1 MELTMETV
9 RERIVTRI
17 KERRE
22 GSVFSPKDF
31 LDLGSRP
38 LVDKTLSNLA
48 SEGVLRRVGRGLYDR
63 PKQSRLLGEELGPDT
78 DQAAQA
84 IARKHRW
91 NIAPGGA
98 TAANMLGLSQQV
110 PAKIVYLSDG
120 PSRKV
125 KVGTQLI
132 AFRHASPKDL
142 RMPNYSSRLIAQ
154 ALRFVGRDHVTQD
167 LLERLRRKV
176 PKKDRQALLRDA
188 RYGTDWILAVARRI
202 AEDDRE

>member
-1 MELTMETV
+1 MKTV
-9 RERIVTRI
+9 RERIIARI
-17 KERRE
+17 KKRRE

-38 LVDKTLSNLA
+38 SVDKTLSNLTK
-48 SEGVLRRVGRGLYDR
+48 EGVTRRIGRGLYDR
-63 PKQSRLLGEELGPDT
+63 PKRSRLLREQLGPDI

-91 NIAPGGA
+91 TIAPAGA
-98 TAANMLGLSQQV
+98 TAANLLGLSQQV

-120 PSRKV
+120 PSRRL
-125 KVGTQLI
+125 KVGGQVL
-132 AFRHASPKDL
+132 AFRHANPKDL

-154 ALRFVGRDHVTQD
+154 ALRFVGRDHVTQEMLD
-167 LLERLRRKV
+167 RLRRRA
-176 PKKDRQALLRDA
+176 PKKDIQALLRDA
-188 RYGTDWILAVARRI
+188 RYGTDWILDVARQI